1 MGGEGIGQLH
11 ETASGGTGSVD
22 TVMHELEAGG
32 GDGNAA
38 GQQVPAVADAAGAIE
53 REENERLRRAAEAAG
68 VAGGSSQADI
78 YVMGAI
84 MVRGSLIQAQQLTA
98 LLGMTARWRDQ
109 IGDSQRG
116 DFQLY
121 KWSKH
126 LEEAAAAR
134 AAGGWLK
141 APGGGLWRFD
151 VAGKGRDMPAATG
164 APVRSPAVP
173 RMPGAPGCR
182 PSTSAWQNPLYQVP
196 RPAHTSATDLSELTA
211 AVSKEVTAAVTRLLE
226 NHREQEKALLQAALQ
241 AAQQALQEAAE
252 RAAEQKAET
261 EQLKAEIK
269 EMKVKI
275 ATLKQRPGATRPGEP
290 QPPPA
295 WMPDTETQHTRQE
308 KLLSELVKQVRV
320 VVVEGKAAQS
330 QLVGQLGHV
339 TGNLD
344 QITAKFSFLEQNRRL
359 RTGSSRSLS
368 TGRASQQARGKSP
381 TFSAGGGVVDVFA
394 QPPAWPPPGV
404 STAWPS
410 PTGSKL
416 AGSSSLSPFLFGQPA
431 TEAGGAA
438 TMSPGQLVQEP
449 PPASDPKSESEST
462 DEEDD
467 RAEEEKLEVCYFS
480 AYGQS
485 EDEEQPRGVYEVTPK
500 LDSGGTT
507 PTKPR
512 PVPAPNVRACSKS
525 SPSVTPRKPK
535 IKRLKSPGDTP
546 GREVVVRQ
554 NATELMD
561 EDVMRWVVAAAES
574 RKELVF

>member
-1 MGGEGIGQLH
+1 
-11 ETASGGTGSVD
+11 
-22 TVMHELEAGG
+22 
-32 GDGNAA
+32 
-38 GQQVPAVADAAGAIE
+38 
-53 REENERLRRAAEAAG
+53 
-68 VAGGSSQADI
+68 
-78 YVMGAI
+78 
-84 MVRGSLIQAQQLTA
+84 
-98 LLGMTARWRDQ
+98 
-109 IGDSQRG
+109 
-116 DFQLY
+116 
-121 KWSKH
+121 
-126 LEEAAAAR
+126 
-134 AAGGWLK
+134 
-141 APGGGLWRFD
+141 
-151 VAGKGRDMPAATG
+151 
-164 APVRSPAVP
+164 
-173 RMPGAPGCR
+173 
-182 PSTSAWQNPLYQVP
+182 
-196 RPAHTSATDLSELTA
+196 
-211 AVSKEVTAAVTRLLE
+211 VSKEVTAAVTRLME
-226 NHREQEKALLQAALQ
+226 THREQEKALLQAALQ

-330 QLVGQLGHV
+330 KLVGQLGHV

-344 QITAKFSFLEQNRRL
+344 QITAKFSFLEQHRRL

-368 TGRASQQARGKSP
+368 TGRASQQGKSP

-467 RAEEEKLEVCYFS
+467 RAEEEKLESVCYFS

-535 IKRLKSPGDTP
+535 IKRLKSPGGTP

-561 EDVMRWVVAAAES
+561 EDVMRWVVDAAES

>member
-1 MGGEGIGQLH
+1 
-11 ETASGGTGSVD
+11 
-22 TVMHELEAGG
+22 
-32 GDGNAA
+32 
-38 GQQVPAVADAAGAIE
+38 
-53 REENERLRRAAEAAG
+53 
-68 VAGGSSQADI
+68 
-78 YVMGAI
+78 
-84 MVRGSLIQAQQLTA
+84 
-98 LLGMTARWRDQ
+98 
-109 IGDSQRG
+109 
-116 DFQLY
+116 
-121 KWSKH
+121 
-126 LEEAAAAR
+126 
-134 AAGGWLK
+134 
-141 APGGGLWRFD
+141 
-151 VAGKGRDMPAATG
+151 
-164 APVRSPAVP
+164 
-173 RMPGAPGCR
+173 
-182 PSTSAWQNPLYQVP
+182 
-196 RPAHTSATDLSELTA
+196 
-211 AVSKEVTAAVTRLLE
+211 VSKEVTAAVTRMLE

-241 AAQQALQEAAE
+241 AAQQALQQAAE

-269 EMKVKI
+269 EMQVKI
-275 ATLKQRPGATRPGEP
+275 ATLKQRPGATPPGEP

-295 WMPDTETQHTRQE
+295 WMKGAETQHTRQE
-308 KLLSELVKQVRV
+308 KLLSELVKEVRV

-344 QITAKFSFLEQNRRL
+344 QITAKLSFLEQNRRP

-368 TGRASQQARGKSP
+368 TGRARPQGKSP

-467 RAEEEKLEVCYFS
+467 RAEEEQLEVCYFS

-485 EDEEQPRGVYEVTPK
+485 DDEEQPRGVYEVTPK

-525 SPSVTPRKPK
+525 SPRRPK
-535 IKRLKSPGDTP
+535 IKRLKSPSGETP